1 VADAAA
7 RLHRLVAVH
16 GADHNDP
23 VLLDGPE
30 LVRAVVE
37 LA

>member
-1 VADAAA
+1 MAAAAAA
-7 RLHRLVAVH
+7 RVVEIP

-30 LVRAVVE
+30 LIGAVRALVPR
-37 LA
+37 